1 MRGPLTWIIG
11 IAVGL
16 VLVLVVTGA
25 IGHRNDREDTV
36 TAGEWAQNVCGTVGV
51 WRGELKSIVEDV
63 RTPSAVAPT
72 GEEPQSETP
81 QGRTGLR
88 ARRAGPRPS
97 SPQTLSLRAS
107 TTRASPIRRRAR
119 KRTSR
124 YPTGRTRRRTTS
136 RRRRT
141 PSTRSPTP
149 SRSRS
154 TRWREQRGHVRT
166 ALTSGV
172 QTIASVARLD
182 PALAAALRESSNCKQ
197 LREEDELDEHAG
209 LDPDRARRARRDRVH
224 RARRALRRDGARSLG
239 RRRHVGPRLRLRPRS
254 GRAADRAR
262 C

>member
-1 MRGPLTWIIG
+1 MRGPLTWVIG

-81 QGRTGLR
+81 QGRTGLV
-88 ARRAGPRPS
+88 RAGLDRAIESADALVEGIDNAGIPDT
-97 SPQTLSLRAS
+97 PQGKEADKQIADWATSTQDNLEKAQDALNEESDTLEGSLDQVAGAARA
-107 TTRASPIRRRAR
+107 
-119 KRTSR
+119 
-124 YPTGRTRRRTTS
+124 
-136 RRRRT
+136 
-141 PSTRSPTP
+141 
-149 SRSRS
+149 
-154 TRWREQRGHVRT
+154 VRT

-197 LREEDELDEHAG
+197 LRE
-209 LDPDRARRARRDRVH
+209 RTN
-224 RARRALRRDGARSLG
+224 
-239 RRRHVGPRLRLRPRS
+239 
-254 GRAADRAR
+254 
-262 C
+262 

>member
-1 MRGPLTWIIG
+1 MRGPLTWVIG

-81 QGRTGLR
+81 QGRTGLV
-88 ARRAGPRPS
+88 RAGLDRAIESADALVEGIDNAGIPDT
-97 SPQTLSLRAS
+97 PQGKEADKQISDWANSTQDNLEKAQDALNEESDTLEGSLDQVAGAARA
-107 TTRASPIRRRAR
+107 
-119 KRTSR
+119 
-124 YPTGRTRRRTTS
+124 
-136 RRRRT
+136 
-141 PSTRSPTP
+141 
-149 SRSRS
+149 
-154 TRWREQRGHVRT
+154 VRT

-197 LREEDELDEHAG
+197 LRE
-209 LDPDRARRARRDRVH
+209 RTN
-224 RARRALRRDGARSLG
+224 
-239 RRRHVGPRLRLRPRS
+239 
-254 GRAADRAR
+254 
-262 C
+262 

>member
-1 MRGPLTWIIG
+1 MRGPLTWVIG

-63 RTPSAVAPT
+63 RTPSAVAPS

-81 QGRTGLR
+81 QGRTGLC
-88 ARRAGPRPS
+88 APGWTGPS
-97 SPQTLSLRAS
+97 SPQTLWWRAS

-141 PSTRSPTP
+141 PSTRSPTR
-149 SRSRS
+149 SRGRS
-154 TRWREQRGHVRT
+154 TRWREQRGPSRT

-197 LREEDELDEHAG
+197 LRE
-209 LDPDRARRARRDRVH
+209 RTN
-224 RARRALRRDGARSLG
+224 
-239 RRRHVGPRLRLRPRS
+239 
-254 GRAADRAR
+254 
-262 C
+262 